1 MSAPHSFAHG
11 GIVTPSQATI
21 FPQMLP
27 AGDVD
32 TVPARLQPG
41 ELVVPV
47 KLVSMVKSFLRS
59 KKINLPNM

>member
-1 MSAPHSFAHG
+1 MSVPSSFAHG
-11 GIVTPSQATI
+11 GIVAPSQASI

-41 ELVVPV
+41 EMVIPI
-47 KLVSMVKSFLRS
+47 KLVSMVKSLLHS
-59 KKINLPNM
+59 KKILLPNM